1 MNILQWHYW
10 DSIWGQYVHII
21 LTVDH
26 VNLDRGP
33 GELCCAVAGNGAGVV
48 AAVGRRRAPDPQP
61 GENVLGL
68 HLGAD
73 AEIKDN
79 FDLDCLKL
87 FYLVKTQD
95 ACNKRKGISVSR
107 YPREMC
113 VFQSSNGGGEDCLT
127 WRLYVQ
133 GDRTEC
139 PQVMEGK

>member
-1 MNILQWHYW
+1 MTDKRTQRSTLLDILTWCLFS
-10 DSIWGQYVHII
+10 DFGQVNRTLTNEYPSVALLGFNLGSVCII
-21 LTVDH
+21 LTIDH

-48 AAVGRRRAPDPQP
+48 SAVGRRRAPDPQP

-79 FDLDCLKL
+79 LDCPML

-95 ACNKRKGISVSR
+95 SR
-107 YPREMC
+107 C
-113 VFQSSNGGGEDCLT
+113 V
-127 WRLYVQ
+127 
-133 GDRTEC
+133 
-139 PQVMEGK
+139 

>member
-1 MNILQWHYW
+1 MALLGFNLG
-10 DSIWGQYVHII
+10 SVCII
-21 LTVDH
+21 LTIDH

-87 FYLVKTQD
+87 FYFVKMYVIKGKGFLFRDILVKC
-95 ACNKRKGISVSR
+95 ACSKVL
-107 YPREMC
+107 MAA
-113 VFQSSNGGGEDCLT
+113 
-127 WRLYVQ
+127 
-133 GDRTEC
+133 
-139 PQVMEGK
+139 GKIA